1 MLLMKIKILEAN
13 KYTVNKTFYSYKI
26 CNDIIEQYKK
36 KYNEG
41 IKHVG
46 ELNKSKDFSSVV
58 LVNASHKIINLFLE
72 NDILYADIEIL
83 DTKFGKELKKIYLHN
98 RKNVMFYIC
107 GNCNIDSDGIVDN
120 YEFISIH
127 ADTKN

>member
-26 CNDIIEQYKK
+26 CNDIVEQYKK
-36 KYNEG
+36 KKYV
-41 IKHVG
+41 VG
-46 ELNKSKDFSSVV
+46 ELNKSKDFYSVV
-58 LVNASHKIINLFLE
+58 LVNASHKITNLFLE

-83 DTKFGKELKKIYLHN
+83 DTKFGKELKKIYLNN
-98 RKNVMFYIC
+98 RKNVMFYAC
-107 GNCNIDSDGIVDN
+107 GNCNIDSDGIVEN